1 MAEPSWSE
9 GYVVDLDYTR
19 RYFRAVITAAGLKLR
34 KGDQALES
42 PADIQAHVKDRARFF
57 FSDFLPF
64 LRKLGV
70 AD

>member
-1 MAEPSWSE
+1 VAEPSWSE

-42 PADIQAHVKDRARFF
+42 PAHIQAHVKDRAQFF
-57 FSDFLPF
+57 FTDFLPF
-64 LRKLGV
+64 LKMLRV
-70 AD
+70 AV